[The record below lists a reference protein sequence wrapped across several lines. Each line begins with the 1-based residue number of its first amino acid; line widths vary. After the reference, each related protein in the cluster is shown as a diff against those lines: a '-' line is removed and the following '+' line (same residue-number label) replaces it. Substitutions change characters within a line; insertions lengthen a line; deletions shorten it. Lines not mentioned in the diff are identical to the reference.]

1 MLLPV
6 RPEYCINPVKF
17 LNVNKTAEG
26 APPGVVV
33 NVILNV
39 PAALLL
45 QLTVALPDEVAMFP
59 VAPSIVA
66 AIHGLYSVLKSVPP
80 SVGVPVN
87 AGLLFVAYF
96 VSL

>member
-1 MLLPV
+1 MALPV

-17 LNVNKTAEG
+17 LNVSKTAEG
-26 APPGVVV
+26 APEGDVV
-33 NVILNV
+33 NVILYV
-39 PAALLL
+39 PAADLA
-45 QLTVALPDEVAMFP
+45 QDTVAFPDEVETVAL
-59 VAPSIVA
+59 APSIVA